1 MPRFIFE
8 TRDLGEPEIDTAL
21 AFAASRFPEVRI
33 EHRYTGRGPDNR
45 ETWVCSAPSRL
56 HITRLHITRLHIT
69 RWTAAATIELDGL
82 EQVDDK
88 SNTPHAAWRAPNNK
102 ETTE

>member
-1 MPRFIFE
+1 MMPRFIFE
-8 TRDLGEPEIDTAL
+8 TRALGEPEIDTAL
-21 AFAASRFPEVRI
+21 GFAASRFPEVRI

-56 HITRLHITRLHIT
+56 HITRLHITR
-69 RWTAAATIELDGL
+69 WTAAATIELDGL

-88 SNTPHAAWRAPNNK
+88 SNTPLAAWRAPNNK